1 MRSPF
6 QSGRPVSPHLLLSH
20 SPSSSSRPTISLISQ
35 LEETKS
41 AELVW
46 YDGMRIVALEK
57 VDERQTAKSAEVE
70 GGDYSTGSNAQSLNA
85 IMEHKE
91 MVSHLS
97 AEERAGLRRRVLH
110 ATGRNGKT
118 GVGEQ
123 NDMKGCLE
131 SMQGQGWVRA
141 RGQ

>member
-1 MRSPF
+1 M
-6 QSGRPVSPHLLLSH
+6 
-20 SPSSSSRPTISLISQ
+20 SRTTISLISQ
-35 LEETKS
+35 LEETQC

-70 GGDYSTGSNAQSLNA
+70 GSDYSPGSNAQSLNA
-85 IMEHKE
+85 ITEHKE
-91 MVSHLS
+91 MVSQLS
-97 AEERAGLRRRVLH
+97 AAGLRRRVLH

-118 GVGEQ
+118 GVREQ
-123 NDMKGCLE
+123 NEMKGCLE
-131 SMQGQGWVRA
+131 SMQGQGWVTA